1 MGREH
6 DAGQGP
12 SNKWKA
18 RVLSSE
24 SNAAKASNESA

>member
-1 MGREH
+1 MGGEH

-24 SNAAKASNESA
+24 SNAVKTSKESA